1 MLQAR
6 HDGTTLPASYP
17 LVGSMRSTLLTWSV
31 EPSLHVIAPDGSAP
45 YPEEDED
52 GAAKEDEFE
61 KFVGRFS
68 KGPVP
73 GEEQDKTSGKNNE
86 TDRQ

>member
-1 MLQAR
+1 MVAAAFYPRIVIGVRGMLAWYLHR
-6 HDGTTLPASYP
+6 KDPAP
-17 LVGSMRSTLLTWSV
+17 
-31 EPSLHVIAPDGSAP
+31 EGSAP

-52 GAAKEDEFE
+52 GEAKEDEFE

-73 GEEQDKTSGKNNE
+73 GEERDKTPGKDNDTNE
-86 TDRQ
+86 R